1 MLKVAM
7 IATVVLAAVSTAA
20 LERVASTPAATPTSD
35 LPCQA
40 GQPLDLVCDMRAID
54 TDSNGTISAAELANF
69 ALPAALARPLQAT
82 PDTGL
87 AFQDAAIEPGSVL
100 PASLDREHSPQQLIP
115 ALFALGAL
123 VVLLRKRPT

>member
-7 IATVVLAAVSTAA
+7 LATAVLAAASTAA
-20 LERVASTPAATPTSD
+20 IESVASTPAAAPTTELACRSGQAFD
-35 LPCQA
+35 LACN
-40 GQPLDLVCDMRAID
+40 MRAID
-54 TDSNGTISAAELANF
+54 ADGNGTISAAELANF
-69 ALPAALARPLQAT
+69 ALPAAVSMSLQST

-87 AFQDAAIEPGSVL
+87 AFQDAAIEAASVL
-100 PASLDREHSPQQLIP
+100 PVSLAPEKPQPLIP

>member
-7 IATVVLAAVSTAA
+7 IAAAVLAAASTAA
-20 LERVASTPAATPTSD
+20 LESVASTPTTAPTSG

-40 GQPLDLVCDMRAID
+40 GHAVDLVCDMRAID
-54 TDSNGTISAAELANF
+54 IDGNGTISAAELANF
-69 ALPAALARPLQAT
+69 ALPAAAATPLQAT

-100 PASLDREHSPQQLIP
+100 PASLAPEHSQPLIP